1 MKLFYIIIG
10 CTPKGRHTEQH
21 DVFFGIAEH
30 IRDLVPEMINF
41 WPEAKGKLHVDAY
54 REVNFVDGYQI
65 EIVEKSKKSTDETLF
80 FFNLGGY
87 LPDVLHEYHQQV
99 LVVEKSLSEATRK
112 VKSSAFYK
120 NYNQPNGASSHIDN
134 KYALDVDDAF
144 AIEDILPLSQKEK
157 FSLKL
162 TKTDYVSEDKIYNG
176 YFKLDKL

>member
-1 MKLFYIIIG
+1 MKVFYIIIG

-21 DVFFGIAEH
+21 DVFFGIAKN
-30 IRDLVPEMINF
+30 IRDLVPEIINF

-54 REVNFVDGYQI
+54 REVNFVNGYQV
-65 EIVEKSKKSTDETLF
+65 EVVEKSKKSTNETLF

-87 LPDVLHEYHQQV
+87 LPDVLQEYHQQV
-99 LVVEKSLSEATRK
+99 LVVEKSLSEATQK

-120 NYNQPNGASSHIDN
+120 DYNQPNGASSHIDD

-144 AIEDILPLSQKEK
+144 AVEDILPLSQKEK

-162 TKTDYVSEDKIYNG
+162 TKTDHVSEDKIYNG

>member
-21 DVFFGIAEH
+21 DVFFGIAKN

-54 REVNFVDGYQI
+54 REVNFVNGYQV
-65 EIVEKSKKSTDETLF
+65 EVVEKSKKSTAETLF

-87 LPDVLHEYHQQV
+87 LPDVLQEYHQQV
-99 LVVEKSLSEATRK
+99 LVVEKSLSEATQK

-120 NYNQPNGASSHIDN
+120 DYNQPNGASSHIDD

-144 AIEDILPLSQKEK
+144 AVEDILPLSQKEK

-162 TKTDYVSEDKIYNG
+162 TITDHVPEDKIYNG
-176 YFKLDKL
+176 YLN

>member
-21 DVFFGIAEH
+21 DVFFGIAKN
-30 IRDLVPEMINF
+30 IRDLVPEIINF

-54 REVNFVDGYQI
+54 REVNFVNGYQV
-65 EIVEKSKKSTDETLF
+65 EVVEKSKKSTAETLF

-87 LPDVLHEYHQQV
+87 LPDVLQEYHQQV
-99 LVVEKSLSEATRK
+99 LVVEKSLSEATQK

-120 NYNQPNGASSHIDN
+120 DYNQPNGASSHIDD

-144 AIEDILPLSQKEK
+144 AVEDILPLSQKEK

-162 TKTDYVSEDKIYNG
+162 TKTDHVSEDKIYNG
-176 YFKLDKL
+176 YFKLNNL

>member
-21 DVFFGIAEH
+21 DVFFGIAEN

-54 REVNFVDGYQI
+54 REVNFVNGYQV
-65 EIVEKSKKSTDETLF
+65 EVVEKSKKSTNETLF

-87 LPDVLHEYHQQV
+87 LPDVLQEYHQQV
-99 LVVEKSLSEATRK
+99 LVVEKSLSEATQK
-112 VKSSAFYK
+112 VKFSAFYK
-120 NYNQPNGASSHIDN
+120 DYNQPNGASSHIDD

-144 AIEDILPLSQKEK
+144 AVEDILPLSQKEK

-162 TKTDYVSEDKIYNG
+162 TKTDHVSEDKIYNG

>member
-21 DVFFGIAEH
+21 DVFFGIAEN

-54 REVNFVDGYQI
+54 REVNFVNGYQV
-65 EIVEKSKKSTDETLF
+65 EVVEKSKKSTNETLF

-87 LPDVLHEYHQQV
+87 LPDVLLEYHQQV
-99 LVVEKSLSEATRK
+99 LVVEKSLSEATQK

-120 NYNQPNGASSHIDN
+120 DYNQPTGASSHIDD
-134 KYALDVDDAF
+134 KFALDVDDAF
-144 AIEDILPLSQKEK
+144 AVEDILPLSQKEK

-162 TKTDYVSEDKIYNG
+162 TKTDHVSEDKIYNG

>member
-21 DVFFGIAEH
+21 DVFFGIAEN

-54 REVNFVDGYQI
+54 REVNFVNGYQV
-65 EIVEKSKKSTDETLF
+65 EVVEKSKKSTAETLF

-87 LPDVLHEYHQQV
+87 LPDVLQEYHQQV
-99 LVVEKSLSEATRK
+99 LVVEKSLSEATQK

-120 NYNQPNGASSHIDN
+120 DYNQPNGASSHIDD

-144 AIEDILPLSQKEK
+144 AVEDILPLSQKEK

-162 TKTDYVSEDKIYNG
+162 TKTDHVSEDKIYNG

>member
-10 CTPKGRHTEQH
+10 CIPKGRHTEQH
-21 DVFFGIAEH
+21 DVFFGIAKN
-30 IRDLVPEMINF
+30 IRDLVPEIINF

-54 REVNFVDGYQI
+54 REVNFVDDYQV
-65 EIVEKSKKSTDETLF
+65 EVVEKSKKSTAETLF

-87 LPDVLHEYHQQV
+87 LPDVLQEYHQQV
-99 LVVEKSLSEATRK
+99 LVVEKSLSEATQK

-120 NYNQPNGASSHIDN
+120 DYNQPNGASSHIDD

-144 AIEDILPLSQKEK
+144 AVEDILPLSQKEK

-162 TKTDYVSEDKIYNG
+162 TKTDNVSEDKIYNG

>member
-21 DVFFGIAEH
+21 DVFFGIAEN
-30 IRDLVPEMINF
+30 IRDLVPEIINF

-54 REVNFVDGYQI
+54 REVNFVNGYQV
-65 EIVEKSKKSTDETLF
+65 EVVEKSKKSTAETLF

-87 LPDVLHEYHQQV
+87 LPDVLQEYHQQV
-99 LVVEKSLSEATRK
+99 LVVEKSLSEATQK

-120 NYNQPNGASSHIDN
+120 DYNQPNGASSHIDD

-144 AIEDILPLSQKEK
+144 AVDDILKKKKKEK

-162 TKTDYVSEDKIYNG
+162 TKTDHVSEDKIYNG

>member
-21 DVFFGIAEH
+21 DVFFGIAKN
-30 IRDLVPEMINF
+30 IRDLVPEIINF

-54 REVNFVDGYQI
+54 REVNFVNGYQV
-65 EIVEKSKKSTDETLF
+65 EVVEKSKKSTAETLF

-87 LPDVLHEYHQQV
+87 LPDVLQEYHQQV
-99 LVVEKSLSEATRK
+99 LVVEKSLSEATQK

-120 NYNQPNGASSHIDN
+120 DYNQPNGASSHIDD

-144 AIEDILPLSQKEK
+144 AVEDILPLSQKEK

-162 TKTDYVSEDKIYNG
+162 TITDHVPEDKIYNG

>member
-21 DVFFGIAEH
+21 DVFFGIAEN
-30 IRDLVPEMINF
+30 IRDLVPEIINF

-54 REVNFVDGYQI
+54 REVNFVNGYQ
-65 EIVEKSKKSTDETLF
+65 VE
-80 FFNLGGY
+80 
-87 LPDVLHEYHQQV
+87 
-99 LVVEKSLSEATRK
+99 VVEKSLSEATQK

-120 NYNQPNGASSHIDN
+120 DYNQPNGASSHIDD

-144 AIEDILPLSQKEK
+144 AVEDILPLSQKEK

-162 TKTDYVSEDKIYNG
+162 TKTDHVSEDKIYNG

>member
-21 DVFFGIAEH
+21 DVFFGIAEN
-30 IRDLVPEMINF
+30 IRDLVPEIINF

-54 REVNFVDGYQI
+54 REVNFVNGYQV
-65 EIVEKSKKSTDETLF
+65 EVVEKSKKSTNETLF

-87 LPDVLHEYHQQV
+87 LPDVLQEYHQQV
-99 LVVEKSLSEATRK
+99 LVVEKSLSEATQK
-112 VKSSAFYK
+112 LKSSAFYK
-120 NYNQPNGASSHIDN
+120 DYNQPNGASSHIDDI
-134 KYALDVDDAF
+134 YALDVDDAF
-144 AIEDILPLSQKEK
+144 AVEDILPLSQKEK

-162 TKTDYVSEDKIYNG
+162 TKTDHVSEDKIYNG

>member
-21 DVFFGIAEH
+21 DVFFGIAEN
-30 IRDLVPEMINF
+30 IRDLVPEMINLC
-41 WPEAKGKLHVDAY
+41 PETKEKMHVDAY
-54 REVNFVDGYQI
+54 REVNFVNGYQV
-65 EIVEKSKKSTDETLF
+65 EVVEKSKKSTNETLF

-87 LPDVLHEYHQQV
+87 LPDVLQEYHQQV
-99 LVVEKSLSEATRK
+99 LVVEKSLSEATQK

-120 NYNQPNGASSHIDN
+120 DYNQPNGASSHIDD

-144 AIEDILPLSQKEK
+144 AVEDILPLSQKEK

-162 TKTDYVSEDKIYNG
+162 TKTDHVSEDKIYNG

>member
-21 DVFFGIAEH
+21 DVFFGIAEN

-54 REVNFVDGYQI
+54 REVNFVNGYQV
-65 EIVEKSKKSTDETLF
+65 EVVEKSKKSTKETLF

-87 LPDVLHEYHQQV
+87 LPDVLQEYHQQV
-99 LVVEKSLSEATRK
+99 LVVEKSLSEATQK
-112 VKSSAFYK
+112 VRGGGGWGGGG
-120 NYNQPNGASSHIDN
+120 QPNGASSHIDD

-144 AIEDILPLSQKEK
+144 AVEDILPLSQKEK

-162 TKTDYVSEDKIYNG
+162 TKTDHVSEDKIYNG

>member
-21 DVFFGIAEH
+21 DVFFGIAEN
-30 IRDLVPEMINF
+30 IRDLVPEIINF

-54 REVNFVDGYQI
+54 REVNFVNGYQV
-65 EIVEKSKKSTDETLF
+65 EVVEKSKKSTAETLF

-87 LPDVLHEYHQQV
+87 LPDVLQEYHQQV
-99 LVVEKSLSEATRK
+99 LVVEKSLSEATQK

-120 NYNQPNGASSHIDN
+120 DYNQPNGASSHIDD
-134 KYALDVDDAF
+134 KYALDVDDAI
-144 AIEDILPLSQKEK
+144 AVEDIFPLSQKEK

-162 TKTDYVSEDKIYNG
+162 TKTDHVSEDKIYNG
-176 YFKLDKL
+176 YFKLNKL